1 MPQGHDLNG
10 IVFNCLVVI
19 SEILMH
25 DAVAR
30 VMKKLKYTGSHIFW
44 DPEMFYLFN
53 IY

>member
-10 IVFNCLVVI
+10 IVFNCLAVI
-19 SEILMH
+19 SEILMR

-30 VMKKLKYTGSHIFW
+30 VMKKLKYTGPHTFW
-44 DPEMFYLFN
+44 DPERFYLFN